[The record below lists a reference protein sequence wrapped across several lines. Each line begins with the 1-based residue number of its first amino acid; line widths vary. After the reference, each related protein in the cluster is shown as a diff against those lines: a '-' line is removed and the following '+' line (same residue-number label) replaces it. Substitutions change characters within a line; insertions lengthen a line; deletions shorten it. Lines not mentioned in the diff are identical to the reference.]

1 MAMGHPEH
9 VHASPAAPALG
20 HELLAGVDGEA
31 VMPLLGNGPH
41 VAAGP
46 QAFQRPGLLLPASQQ
61 QRATLLGIGHLQ
73 QGAKSD
79 QEALINTQRSW
90 RGEGHTDTL

>member
-1 MAMGHPEH
+1 MGHPEH
-9 VHASPAAPALG
+9 VQSSPPAPALG
-20 HELLAGVDGEA
+20 HELLPWVHGEA
-31 VMPLLGNGPH
+31 AMPLLGSGPN
-41 VAAGP
+41 VATGP
-46 QAFQRPGLLLPASQQ
+46 QVFQRPGLLLPASQQ
-61 QRATLLGIGHLQ
+61 QRAALLGIGHLQ